1 MVEEDDGGEVRGG
14 VAVGGRRAGGGR
26 RAVADAAALDDFD
39 TGDLREVMR
48 TTFKAFQ
55 EVIRTQGEAIATLE
69 EALEGK
75 ADRVGGG
82 GVQGSGPALVGGGV
96 DALARGQLA
105 DLSARVVELG
115 HAVASKAD
123 TGEVAAQ
130 LEMRPTKRETR
141 AAVETRASAGSMADM
156 TANLL
161 DMGQVV
167 QETRRTLEA
176 LAGEVKE
183 VKGAAMPRAEALRL
197 LERKAD
203 RDSVARSLEQKADV
217 ADVRA
222 KISAE
227 KVAQLL
233 EGKADRAEVSGK
245 ADWVDVEREL
255 RGKVEP
261 AALEDKVREF
271 RDALRPFRETQ
282 QDLEAKL
289 ADLTG
294 LFGRQMSSLEAGMR
308 DKAGT
313 SDVRHWLDQKAD
325 SVAFRKAVQEL
336 GDATSA
342 RLDAAHAAVAEVQ
355 GRWLE
360 VRAKLDVFEGKVD
373 LLDAMHKTT
382 LASLSES
389 VARKAD
395 AEDMRSFLAAKVDLG
410 QLQDALV
417 RKAGVT
423 SVNDALG
430 KLEALVRQGQDEV
443 AERLDALRRET
454 AGKAGG
460 DEVRAMLGKKAAIE
474 DVNRA
479 LLQVNK
485 ELEGMPSRQEFDAA
499 LHDQAV
505 INQGLASDLSQ
516 GRWLWKSG
524 KVSPA
529 TGGIPWNVQ
538 TLNTSPGNY
547 LWERDRVNLTCVAP
561 GLYEVTLGFF
571 TKRRPSIQVLVNGEP
586 VLSAVNNVRGPEG
599 YGGATAAAPRVAG
612 TAGGKVAKGQL
623 GRHSAGNV
631 TGLTLIDFLSLP
643 AHAKVAVVYQ
653 GEEGGQGFLGLRKL

>member
-1 MVEEDDGGEVRGG
+1 MQGT
-14 VAVGGRRAGGGR
+14 
-26 RAVADAAALDDFD
+26 L
-39 TGDLREVMR
+39 
-48 TTFKAFQ
+48 KAFQ
-55 EVIRTQGEAIATLE
+55 EVMRTQGKAIA
-69 EALEGK
+69 ALEAALERKVDKVEGGRDGK
-75 ADRVGGG
+75 GFE
-82 GVQGSGPALVGGGV
+82 
-96 DALARGQLA
+96 DAAPLSSSSSLAQIRGQLA

-115 HAVASKAD
+115 HAVSGKAD
-123 TGEVAAQ
+123 TAEVAAQ

-141 AAVETRASAGSMADM
+141 AAVETRASAVSVADL
-156 TANLL
+156 TTNLL
-161 DMGQVV
+161 DVGQVV
-167 QETRRTLEA
+167 QEQRSAVEG
-176 LAGEVKE
+176 LAAEMKDVKL
-183 VKGAAMPRAEALRL
+183 GAMPRGEAMKL

-203 RDSVARSLEQKADV
+203 REGVARALEGKAEVSMVQGKVSEDT
-217 ADVRA
+217 VR
-222 KISAE
+222 E
-227 KVAQLL
+227 LL
-233 EGKADRAEVSGK
+233 EGKADRGDVSGK
-245 ADWVDVEREL
+245 ADVADVERAL
-255 RGKVEP
+255 RGKVDP
-261 AALEDKVREF
+261 GQLEERLRELRDEMRPL
-271 RDALRPFRETQ
+271 RDAQ
-282 QDLEAKL
+282 QDLETRL
-289 ADLTG
+289 AEVSGVL
-294 LFGRQMSSLEAGMR
+294 GRQMSSLEAGMR
-308 DKAGT
+308 DKAST
-313 SDVRHWLDQKAD
+313 SDVRGWLDGKAD
-325 SVAFRKAVQEL
+325 SAAFRKAVQEL

-342 RLDAAHAAVAEVQ
+342 RLDTAHASLAEVQ
-355 GRWLE
+355 GQWLE
-360 VRAKLDVFEGKVD
+360 LRGKMDAFEGKVD

-395 AEDMRSFLAAKVDLG
+395 AEDVQSYLASKVDLG

-430 KLEALVRQGQDEV
+430 KLEALVRQGQDDV
-443 AERLDALRRET
+443 AERLEALRLET
-454 AGKAGG
+454 KAKAGE
-460 DEVRAMLGKKAAIE
+460 DEVRAMLGKKAGVE

-485 ELEGMPSRQEFDAA
+485 ELQGMPSRQEFDAA

-524 KVSPA
+524 KVSAA

-538 TLNTSPGNY
+538 TLNTSPANY
-547 LWERDRVNLTCVAP
+547 LWERDRVNLTCVSP

-586 VLSAVNNVRGPEG
+586 VLSAVNNVRGPES
-599 YGGATAAAPRVAG
+599 YGGAKVN
-612 TAGGKVAKGQL
+612 AGGKVGKGQL

-643 AHAKVAVVYQ
+643 AQAKVAVVYQ